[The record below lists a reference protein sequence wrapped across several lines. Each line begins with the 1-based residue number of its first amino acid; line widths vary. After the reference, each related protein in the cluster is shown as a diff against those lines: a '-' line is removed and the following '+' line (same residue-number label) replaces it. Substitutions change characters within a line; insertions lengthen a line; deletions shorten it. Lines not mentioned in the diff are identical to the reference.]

1 MATTKP
7 ATSTP
12 TARPAVQKPGN
23 TTILGSHLK
32 TSGSFTHWGKNWVEV
47 ATRTGNRCIS
57 LWSYA
62 PVVSF
67 LIVLLQRDI
76 TPRKML
82 LRFVGRLSLSSTLAI
97 LWGLCL
103 A

>member
-1 MATTKP
+1 MSRGRFRLC
-7 ATSTP
+7 STCLVNP
-12 TARPAVQKPGN
+12 TLLSSK
-23 TTILGSHLK
+23 
-32 TSGSFTHWGKNWVEV
+32 V